1 MTSGSRAGGL
11 AGVVVGETQV
21 STVGQAGH
29 GLTYRGYSIEDL
41 SSKSTFEEVAYLLIH
56 DQLPNSSQLA
66 DYKAELVS
74 MRALPAAL
82 KTVLEQIPADA
93 HPMDVLRTG
102 CSALGTME
110 PEGGERSQTWVAD
123 RLTSSMASILLYWYH
138 FSRDGKRID
147 ETAGGDTIA
156 EHFLTLLAQN
166 APSELARRA
175 LDSSLIL
182 YAEHEFN
189 ASTFTARIVTSTL
202 ADQHSAIV
210 AGIGALRGPLHGG
223 ANEAAMELQS
233 AHATPDAA
241 EEAVMGM
248 LGRRELVMGFGHRV
262 YRDFDPRSAVIQE
275 WARQLSEDRESMQ
288 LYEKALR
295 IDQVMKREK
304 NMFTNLDFY
313 SAVAYHH
320 MGIPTDMFT
329 PVFVIARASGW
340 SAHVFEQRANN
351 RLIRPAGEYTGPMER
366 SYVPIADR

>member
-1 MTSGSRAGGL
+1 MTSGSRSAGL
-11 AGVVVGETQV
+11 AGMVVGETRI
-21 STVGQAGH
+21 STVGQEGH

-56 DQLPNSSQLA
+56 EQLPNASQLA
-66 DYKAELVS
+66 DYRAQLVS
-74 MRALPAAL
+74 MRALPPAL
-82 KTVLEQIPADA
+82 KIVLEQIPSDA

-102 CSALGTME
+102 CSALGTIE
-110 PEGGERSQTWVAD
+110 PEGGERSQEWVAD
-123 RLTSSMASILLYWYH
+123 RLTSSFASMLLYWYH
-138 FSRDGKRID
+138 FSRTARRID

-156 EHFLTLLAQN
+156 EHFLTLLN
-166 APSELARRA
+166 GEAPSDLARRA

-189 ASTFTARIVTSTL
+189 ASTFTARVVTSTL

-233 AHATPDAA
+233 SFSTEDEA
-241 EEAVMGM
+241 ETAVMGM
-248 LGRRELVMGFGHRV
+248 LERRELIMGFGHRV

-275 WARQLSEDRESMQ
+275 WARQLSEDRESML
-288 LYEKALR
+288 LYDVAVR
-295 IDQVMKREK
+295 IDRVMKREK
-304 NMFTNLDFY
+304 NLFTNLDFY

-320 MGIPTDMFT
+320 MGIPTEMFT
-329 PVFVIARASGW
+329 PVFVIARTCGW
-340 SAHVFEQRANN
+340 SAHVFEQRADN

-366 SYVPIADR
+366 EYVPIEQR

>member
-1 MTSGSRAGGL
+1 MTSSGRSGGL
-11 AGVVVGETQV
+11 AGVVVGETKV
-21 STVGQAGH
+21 STVGQEGH

-56 DQLPNSSQLA
+56 DVLPNPSQLS
-66 DYKAELVS
+66 DYKKQLVS
-74 MRALPAAL
+74 MRVLPAAL
-82 KTVLEQIPADA
+82 KKVLEQIPGDA

-102 CSALGTME
+102 TSALGTME
-110 PEGGERSQTWVAD
+110 PEGAERSQTWVAD
-123 RLTSSMASILLYWYH
+123 RLTSSMASMLLYWYH
-138 FSRDGKRID
+138 FTRNDNRID

-156 EHFLTLLAQN
+156 EHFLTLLKQDE
-166 APSELARRA
+166 PSDLEKRA

-189 ASTFTARIVTSTL
+189 ASTFTSRIVTSTL

-233 AHATPDAA
+233 SFTNVEDA
-241 EEAVMGM
+241 EAGVMRM
-248 LGRRELVMGFGHRV
+248 LEHRELIMGFGHRV

-275 WARQLSEDRESMQ
+275 WARQLSEERESMQ
-288 LYEKALR
+288 LYDVAQR

-304 NMFTNLDFY
+304 NLFTNLDFY

-340 SAHVFEQRANN
+340 SAHVFEQRATN
-351 RLIRPAGEYTGPMER
+351 RLIRPAGEYTGPMQRDYIPIEER
-366 SYVPIADR
+366 